1 MADKTDP
8 QYWLDLARNAEAAG
22 DQAAVDTFVAKAR
35 EVFAAAKTGPKVV
48 QEFEDGGRI
57 VERGGVETY
66 LGAGGSIATSD
77 PGTIARIRAGESLGD
92 ISRRSYAEDIISQ
105 VGELPARAASA
116 LKGIPFYRGWAD
128 EVIGKMF
135 GEDAMTATRAAQ
147 EAREIVAPKT
157 ATASRVGTGVAAAI
171 PMIGAQVAMLP
182 ATLGGRVLGGAA
194 LGGLEGALE
203 GYVGGYGEG
212 KTPQERQAEAQ
223 RQAVLGGAVGG
234 GLGAAGPLVGAA
246 IGAGG
251 KSIIQRPA
259 QKVGREIGAQD
270 AALEI
275 LSEAAEVDALTAAQN
290 LQRAGQY
297 ASMGQMGPTT
307 RGLLDFVAQSPVGG
321 SVARQNI
328 EEVAGLAG
336 RQFDELLDTTLG
348 GPRAVQE
355 LQDLLM
361 ETTSGTRREAYDAAY
376 DATIDFGRKEA
387 DELLE
392 RLERIDPAILA
403 KAERIAR
410 YEGKPSLNKMVKID
424 EAGNIIGWQDLP
436 DVRFIDYVTRALNDV
451 EGVGAVEM
459 KNAQRSLASE
469 IRGLADQLVPEY
481 ANARDIAASVIDLRN
496 ALDIGND
503 LLKPKMKVYDVQK
516 AVKTMKSSELNA
528 VRQGLRSHLDEI
540 MGNVKTAMTDPNVDA
555 REVVKGLKE
564 LSSRNAKDK
573 VRLILGEDQAKEF
586 FRQFDEVYSAMSMRA
601 GIARGSATQPRQM
614 VGERV
619 EAEAAK
625 LQSGLGLLQEG
636 GSIPQIVARALPQAD
651 VSKPQIMQE
660 ITRQLAVPLT
670 RQRDLTQLLAQQQAL
685 RAAAP
690 QLQRGRE
697 FLERSML
704 QGTNVGKALTLGAA
718 PSLLYDR

>member
-77 PGTIARIRAGESLGD
+77 PAKIARIRAGESLGD

-171 PMIGAQVAMLP
+171 PMVGAQIAALP
-182 ATLGGRVLGGAA
+182 AALGTRVLGGAA

-321 SVARQNI
+321 SVARQNV

-361 ETTSGTRREAYDAAY
+361 ETTSGTRRDAYDAAY
-376 DATIDFGRKEA
+376 NATIDFGRKEA
-387 DELLE
+387 DALLE

-459 KNAQRSLASE
+459 KNAQRALASE

-573 VRLILGEDQAKEF
+573 VNLILGEDQAKEF